1 MRNMIKMGFLE
12 HFQEYNQTLEN
23 IFQNI
28 FWNATKHLKIFS
40 FPENIL
46 HPTKHSLNQLFDLP
60 WLCVGDFNEILKA
73 HKKMGGKLRP
83 SKQMQDFQDVVECG
97 FVNLGFV
104 GNKFTWCKQTVDGV
118 TVWERLDRALANDEW
133 ISLYPASNVIHSK
146 YGTSDH
152 KPLHILPLGIL
163 P

>member
-1 MRNMIKMGFLE
+1 MKFLRC
-12 HFQEYNQTLEN
+12 
-23 IFQNI
+23 IRR
-28 FWNATKHLKIFS
+28 W
-40 FPENIL
+40 
-46 HPTKHSLNQLFDLP
+46 
-60 WLCVGDFNEILKA
+60 
-73 HKKMGGKLRP
+73 GGKLRP

-97 FVNLGFV
+97 FVDLGFV

-118 TVWERLDRALANDEW
+118 IVWERLGRALANDEW
-133 ISLYPASNVIHSK
+133 ISLYPASKVIHLE

>member
-1 MRNMIKMGFLE
+1 M
-12 HFQEYNQTLEN
+12 
-23 IFQNI
+23 
-28 FWNATKHLKIFS
+28 
-40 FPENIL
+40 
-46 HPTKHSLNQLFDLP
+46 
-60 WLCVGDFNEILKA
+60 GDFNEILKA

-83 SKQMQDFQDVVECG
+83 SQQMQDFQDVVECG
-97 FVNLGFV
+97 FVDLGFV

-118 TVWERLDRALANDEW
+118 IVWERLDRALANDEW
-133 ISLYPASNVIHSK
+133 ISLYPASKVIHLE